1 MPTPA
6 AVLLILLAGLF
17 AQSPSDWTRFR
28 GPNGSGVSPATGVP
42 TEFGPARNVVWKTP
56 VPPGH
61 SSPVV
66 SRSHIFLTAH
76 EADTLLVLAFDRAN
90 GRELWRRE
98 LPRAR
103 KDRLDGPNGPASPSA
118 VTDGKRVFAFFQDFG
133 LIALTVDGRELWRL
147 PLGPFNMA
155 YGFGASPIVVDDV
168 VLLAVDQDT
177 GSYLLAV
184 HAENGRI
191 KYKVDRPGVI
201 SGYSTP
207 TVYQPKDGGTQII
220 VPESFQLSAYAVED
234 GRRVWWVR
242 GLACEM
248 KSVASIDGETLYVNG
263 WGFSQNQ
270 PGTQIPTVPFA
281 EGLTRY
287 DRNKD
292 GRIAKDEI
300 SGEDR
305 MDRMLRGNAGFS
317 AFDLDRNDSL
327 DAKEWD
333 VFRMMLAAENGLL
346 AIKLGGRG
354 DMTGSAIKWRYQR
367 PVPQVPSTVLY
378 QGVLFMVNDSGILI
392 SFDPATGAV
401 VKQGRLKGAID
412 KYFASP
418 VAADGKV
425 FLISQDG
432 TLSVVTAK
440 GEWEIVSVSALEDE
454 VYATPAIVDRRI
466 YIRTKGLLYS
476 FEQS

>member
-177 GSYLLAV
+177 GSVPPRGACRKWTDQVQGRPARRDLGVFDADRLP
-184 HAENGRI
+184 AE
-191 KYKVDRPGVI
+191 
-201 SGYSTP
+201 
-207 TVYQPKDGGTQII
+207 
-220 VPESFQLSAYAVED
+220 
-234 GRRVWWVR
+234 GRRHTDHRSGVVPAVGLCRRGWPPRLVGARPRVR
-242 GLACEM
+242 NEVGRQHRRRDACM
-248 KSVASIDGETLYVNG
+248 
-263 WGFSQNQ
+263 
-270 PGTQIPTVPFA
+270 
-281 EGLTRY
+281 
-287 DRNKD
+287 
-292 GRIAKDEI
+292 
-300 SGEDR
+300 
-305 MDRMLRGNAGFS
+305 
-317 AFDLDRNDSL
+317 
-327 DAKEWD
+327 
-333 VFRMMLAAENGLL
+333 
-346 AIKLGGRG
+346 
-354 DMTGSAIKWRYQR
+354 
-367 PVPQVPSTVLY
+367 
-378 QGVLFMVNDSGILI
+378 
-392 SFDPATGAV
+392 
-401 VKQGRLKGAID
+401 
-412 KYFASP
+412 
-418 VAADGKV
+418 
-425 FLISQDG
+425 
-432 TLSVVTAK
+432 
-440 GEWEIVSVSALEDE
+440 
-454 VYATPAIVDRRI
+454 
-466 YIRTKGLLYS
+466 
-476 FEQS
+476 

>member
-6 AVLLILLAGLF
+6 AVLLILLAGLV

-61 SSPVV
+61 SSPVL
-66 SRSHIFLTAH
+66 SRSHVFLTAH
-76 EADTLLVLAFDRAN
+76 EADTLLVLAFDRAS

-103 KDRLDGPNGPASPSA
+103 KDRLDGPNGPASPSV
-118 VTDGKRVFAFFQDFG
+118 VTDGNRVFAFFQDFG

-184 HAENGRI
+184 DAGNGRI

-207 TVYQPKDGGTQII
+207 TVYQPKDGGKQTII
-220 VPESFQLSAYAVED
+220 PESFQLSAYAVED

-248 KSVASIDGETLYVNG
+248 KSVASLDGETLYVNG

-270 PGTQIPTVPFA
+270 PGTHIPTVPFA

-300 SGEDR
+300 AGEDR
-305 MDRMLRGNAGFS
+305 MDRMLRGSAGFS

-346 AIKLGGRG
+346 AIRLGGRG
-354 DMTGSAIKWRYQR
+354 DMTSSAIKWRYQR

-378 QGVLFMVNDSGILI
+378 RGVLFMVNDSGILI

-401 VKQGRLKGAID
+401 LKQGRLKGAID

-454 VYATPAIVDRRI
+454 VYATPAIVDRRV